1 MPCSDCADNDWNCPY
16 PYCSMSSSR
25 HWNVTRHIQRRH
37 QGSGMPINENR
48 FIHKMSRDPS
58 IQKGFGSYRGATVME
73 AIAATSQKQEKKFD
87 PFDQV
92 LPLLR
97 NAAEFTNLL
106 KQFSP
111 QPKSIPKFG
120 SSPYGSLYNAG
131 SPPFG
136 VFNNNNLNRPNYSFN
151 NGRGEVVGYY
161 GCSCGVC
168 LVNDPLP
175 IYNRKCSKGLYSGQQ
190 ETQAILSEHQCESQ
204 RVVKCSSLPQNIK
217 EEIII
222 NLDKNLP
229 YTLLNTVNSWTNN
242 CARLASH
249 EIPPNVKID
258 PIDLFPKNEDHWSI
272 RAIKKRETRFNSVEE
287 LKEFIVS
294 ASNRTLGIFR
304 IHSHSQDKEMK
315 VPYFIAITPTGSF
328 PS

>member
-1 MPCSDCADNDWNCPY
+1 
-16 PYCSMSSSR
+16 
-25 HWNVTRHIQRRH
+25 
-37 QGSGMPINENR
+37 MPINDNH
-48 FIHKMSRDPS
+48 FHKMSRDPS
-58 IQKGFGSYRGATVME
+58 IQKGFGSYPGVAVAE
-73 AIAATSQKQEKKFD
+73 AIAVTSQLSSQKQEKKFD

-106 KQFSP
+106 KQISP
-111 QPKSIPKFG
+111 QPKSIPIFG
-120 SSPYGSLYNAG
+120 SSPYGSLYKAG

-136 VFNNNNLNRPNYSFN
+136 VFNNNLNSLNYSFN
-151 NGRGEVVGYY
+151 NGRGEVVGYHGY
-161 GCSCGVC
+161 SCRVC

-175 IYNRKCSKGLYSGQQ
+175 IYIRKYSKGLTSGQQ
-190 ETQAILSEHQCESQ
+190 ETQAIPSEHQCNSQ
-204 RVVKCSSLPQNIK
+204 RVVMCSSLPQNTK

-222 NLDKNLP
+222 NLDKSLP
-229 YTLLNTVNSWTNN
+229 YTVLNTVNSWTNN

-249 EIPPNVKID
+249 EIPPNIKID

-272 RAIKKRETRFNSVEE
+272 RTIKKRGTRFNSIEE

-294 ASNRTLGIFR
+294 AGNRTLGIFR
-304 IHSHSQDKEMK
+304 IQSHSQDKEMK
-315 VPYFIAITPTGSF
+315 VPYFIAITPTVFF

>member
-1 MPCSDCADNDWNCPY
+1 
-16 PYCSMSSSR
+16 MSSSR

-58 IQKGFGSYRGATVME
+58 IQKGFGSYPGVAVAE
-73 AIAATSQKQEKKFD
+73 AIALTSQLSSQKQEKKFD

-97 NAAEFTNLL
+97 NAAEFTNLF
-106 KQFSP
+106 KQISP
-111 QPKSIPKFG
+111 QPKSIPIFG
-120 SSPYGSLYNAG
+120 SSPHGSLYNVG

-136 VFNNNNLNRPNYSFN
+136 VFNNNLNSSNYSFN
-151 NGRGEVVGYY
+151 NGRGEVVGYHGY
-161 GCSCGVC
+161 SCHVC

-175 IYNRKCSKGLYSGQQ
+175 IYNRKCSKGLTSGQQ
-190 ETQAILSEHQCESQ
+190 ETQATVSEHQCKPE
-204 RVVKCSSLPQNIK
+204 RVVMCSSLPKNTK

-222 NLDKNLP
+222 NLDKSLR
-229 YTLLNTVNSWTNN
+229 YTVLNTVNSWTNN

-249 EIPPNVKID
+249 EIPPNVKINL
-258 PIDLFPKNEDHWSI
+258 IDLFPKNEDHWSI
-272 RAIKKRETRFNSVEE
+272 KTIKKRGTRFNSVEE

-294 ASNRTLGIFR
+294 AGNRTLGIFR
-304 IHSHSQDKEMK
+304 IQSHSQDKEMK
-315 VPYFIAITPTGSF
+315 VPYFIAITPGPF